1 MQLYFIRHGQSAN
14 NRLWDETG
22 SSKGRSV
29 DAELTEA
36 GRKQAELVARF
47 LRRSHPPDAT
57 LKEHDCYNAAGFG
70 ITHLY
75 SSLMVRSVATGSLIA
90 ETLDLPLVAWKDLH
104 EVGGVYR
111 EDEQT
116 GERVGLPGH
125 TRAYFE
131 VHYPRLAL
139 GDPDAFEVGWW
150 NRPPETPEQASVRA
164 QRFLHDLMERHG
176 KNDDRVAVISHGAF
190 YNTLLRAILKMP
202 DEANCWFMLNN
213 ASISRFDFR
222 DDHIELTY
230 LNRLDH
236 LPPDLVT

>member
-47 LRRSHPPDAT
+47 LCHANPSDAT
-57 LKEHDCYNAAGFG
+57 LRERDYYNATGFG

-75 SSLMVRSVATGSLIA
+75 SSLMVRAVATGCIISEVLG
-90 ETLDLPLVAWKDLH
+90 LPLVAWKDLH

-116 GERVGLPGH
+116 GERTGLPGK
-125 TRAYFE
+125 TRAYFGA
-131 VHYPRLAL
+131 HYPRLAL
-139 GDPDAFEVGWW
+139 GDPGEFEAGWW
-150 NRPPETPEQASVRA
+150 NRPPETLEHASARA
-164 QRFLHDLMERHG
+164 QRFLRDLMERHG
-176 KNDDRVAVISHGAF
+176 KNDDRVTVVSHGAF
-190 YNTLLRAILKMP
+190 YNTLLRAMLKMP
-202 DEANCWFMLNN
+202 DEGNCWFLLNN
-213 ASISRFDFR
+213 TGISRFDFH
-222 DDHIELTY
+222 DDHIGLAY

>member
-1 MQLYFIRHGQSAN
+1 VQLYFVRHGQSAN
-14 NRLWDETG
+14 NRLWDQTG
-22 SSKGRSV
+22 SSEGRSV

-47 LRRSHPPDAT
+47 LRRPSPPDAT
-57 LKEHDCYNAAGFG
+57 LERDYYNAAGFG

-75 SSLMVRSVATGSLIA
+75 SSLMVRSVATGSIIA

-104 EVGGVYR
+104 EVGGIYR

-116 GERVGLPGH
+116 GERIGQPGH

-131 VHYPRLAL
+131 AHFPRLAL
-139 GDPDAFEVGWW
+139 NALDAFEAGWW
-150 NRPPETPEQASVRA
+150 NRPHETPEQASARA

-176 KNDDRVAVISHGAF
+176 KNEDRVAVVSHGAF

-202 DEANCWFMLNN
+202 DEGNCWFLLNN
-213 ASISRFDFR
+213 AGISRFDFR
-222 DDHIELTY
+222 GDHIELMY